1 MARILKKVPNF
12 KLPKYKMRDI
22 DEIEELKVDYTDEF
36 IKNLDKKAKK
46 RLKVIRE
53 LITGRSRK
61 YL

>member
-36 IKNLDKKAKK
+36 IKNLDKK
-46 RLKVIRE
+46 
-53 LITGRSRK
+53 G
-61 YL
+61 